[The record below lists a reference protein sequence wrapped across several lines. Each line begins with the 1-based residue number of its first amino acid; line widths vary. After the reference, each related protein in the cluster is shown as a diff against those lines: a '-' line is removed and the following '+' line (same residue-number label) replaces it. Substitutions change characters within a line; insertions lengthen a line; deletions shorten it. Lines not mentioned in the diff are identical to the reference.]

1 MFKLE
6 LISEEVD
13 IIAKLFNLFA
23 ELTILNYLWSV
34 STSRNSFT

>member
-13 IIAKLFNLFA
+13 IIAKLFA